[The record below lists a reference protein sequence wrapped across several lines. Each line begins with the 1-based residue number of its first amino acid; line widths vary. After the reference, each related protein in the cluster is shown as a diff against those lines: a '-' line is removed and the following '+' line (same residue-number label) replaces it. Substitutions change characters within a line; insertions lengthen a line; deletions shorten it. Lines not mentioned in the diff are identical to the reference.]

1 MSAPMT
7 APRQRTLPHTNPT
20 LNGLVE
26 KDVSPEKASFVSF
39 GNEYWEEPAAR
50 AGREMGNGFDG
61 NPTQARSPRTKRSF
75 SGRLSSKRTARRL
88 ITQKSP
94 ASIWTGLSAKKR

>member
-1 MSAPMT
+1 VNIGKQSNRKINERTDNGTETKNT
-7 APRQRTLPHTNPT
+7 AAHNPT

-61 NPTQARSPRTKRSF
+61 NPTQARNPRTKRSF
-75 SGRLSSKRTARRL
+75 SGRLSSK
-88 ITQKSP
+88 
-94 ASIWTGLSAKKR
+94 